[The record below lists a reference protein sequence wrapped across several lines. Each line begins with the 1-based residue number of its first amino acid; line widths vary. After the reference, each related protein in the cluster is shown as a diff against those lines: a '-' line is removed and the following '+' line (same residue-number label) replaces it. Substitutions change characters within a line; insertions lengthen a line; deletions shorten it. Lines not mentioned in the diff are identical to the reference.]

1 MNGLKDGVLTLFAFF
16 YTFVYIQK
24 GTIFRVNGS
33 YLSLYMCICARMCLH
48 CRSDEAIHLLE
59 SILDVKE
66 EKLGTVHL
74 EVDSERCRLLQH
86 LKEVGRDRVRKTNTL
101 EELLLLTN
109 KNIHRKP

>member
-1 MNGLKDGVLTLFAFF
+1 MDGRTGFNPLHLSF
-16 YTFVYIQK
+16 YAFVYIQK
-24 GTIFRVNGS
+24 GTIFRVRGF
-33 YLSLYMCICARMCLH
+33 YLTLYVYMCAPMCLH
-48 CRSDEAIHLLE
+48 CRLDEAIHLLE

-66 EKLGTVHL
+66 EKLGTVHP
-74 EVDSERCRLLQH
+74 EVDNERCRLLQH